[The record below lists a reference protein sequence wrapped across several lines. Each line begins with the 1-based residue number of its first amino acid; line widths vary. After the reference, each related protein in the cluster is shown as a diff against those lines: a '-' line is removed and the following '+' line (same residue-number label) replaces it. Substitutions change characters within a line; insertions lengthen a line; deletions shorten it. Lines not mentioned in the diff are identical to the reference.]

1 MSARKN
7 TLFWLFLVGVVHGN
21 FCGELLA
28 TPPNIV
34 VIIADDQAYG
44 DFGFMGNPLVQTPH
58 IDELVSRSATFIN
71 GYVPYSVCRP
81 SLDTLLT
88 GLYPH
93 QNGIYFNRPYFD
105 LPHTLENRQRANHL
119 VRRVPTLPELLSRAG
134 YRTLQTGKHWE
145 GDYANAGFDEGMTL
159 AKPHPIE
166 QEPAFAA
173 FGMKS
178 GHSNGDA
185 GLLIGRR
192 TMQPIFEFVDRTIEA
207 KKPFFVWYAPFLPHL
222 PHNAP
227 RKYVALYEKD
237 RRVPDHA
244 VPYYACISWL
254 DATVGDLLKY
264 LESREQL
271 QQTMVVFIVDNGWGP
286 APTNAG
292 EEIIKKIKNT
302 PFEQG
307 IRTPLL
313 VRWDGH
319 ARPRTHAGLVSSVDV
334 MPTLLAA
341 AGIPQMAKKLPG
353 MNLLPIVTGEMNVP
367 PRAVFGETYR
377 GYARELG
384 QPEQEVLYRWVRW
397 GNYKLIVSSGP
408 NQEKMLYDLAVD
420 PNEFNNLAG
429 AVDLE
434 STQNELERRL
444 EQWWNPQGQV
454 RSNEEDG

>member
-7 TLFWLFLVGVVHGN
+7 TLFWIFLVAVVYGN
-21 FCGELLA
+21 FYGELLA
-28 TPPNIV
+28 KPPNIV
-34 VIIADDQAYG
+34 LIIADDQAYG

-58 IDELVSRSATFIN
+58 IDDLVSRSATFVN

-81 SLDTLLT
+81 SLATLLT

-105 LPHTLENRQRANHL
+105 LPHTLENRHRANHL
-119 VRRVPTLPELLSRAG
+119 VRQVPTLPRLLSRSG

-159 AKPHPIE
+159 ARPHPIE
-166 QEPAFAA
+166 QDPACAA
-173 FGMKS
+173 LGMKS
-178 GHSNGDA
+178 GHGNGDA

-207 KKPFFVWYAPFLPHL
+207 NKPFFVWYAPFLPHL

-227 RKYVALYEKD
+227 QKYMTLYEKD
-237 RRVPDHA
+237 RRVPEHV
-244 VPYYACISWL
+244 VPYYASISWL
-254 DATVGDLLKY
+254 DDTVGDLLKY

-271 QQTMVVFIVDNGWGP
+271 QQTMIVFLVDNGWGP
-286 APTNAG
+286 APASAG
-292 EEIIKKIKNT
+292 GEITRKIKNT

-307 IRTPLL
+307 VRTPLL
-313 VRWDGH
+313 IRWDGK
-319 ARPRTHAGLVSSVDV
+319 ARPRTHAGLVSSIDV

-341 AGIPQMAKKLPG
+341 AGIPHMAQKLPG

-377 GYARELG
+377 GAAGELD

-397 GNYKLIVSSGP
+397 GNHKLIVSSGP
-408 NQEKMLYDLAVD
+408 NQEKMLYNLAVD

-429 AVDLE
+429 AVDFE
-434 STQNELERRL
+434 STQAELERRL
-444 EQWWNPQGQV
+444 AQWWNPQGQ
-454 RSNEEDG
+454 SQ